1 MYRQSLLVNQTLWGV
16 VNTLI
21 RTSAILLFKKTFGS
35 VSESARLI
43 AHLLLFLSILYG
55 LVVFLEVFLI
65 CRPMAVDWNTHVNG
79 TCGNQI
85 TSYLVLEVFG
95 LLFDFTIAGVSIPY
109 IWGMQM
115 ARAKKILFQTLFSIS
130 ALQVIHVPG
139 RRI

>member
-65 CRPMAVDWNTHVNG
+65 CRPMAVDWNTYVNG
-79 TCGNQI
+79 TCGNQT